1 MKSQDEAGPAQSRP
15 GLRHFLQQAASV
27 PAAPHALSFSC
38 VPKTFS
44 RKFFMHLEGIEQLEP
59 AHGTVPA
66 AFPSGQQIHQKEIV
80 KHGVKKNLLPR
91 VLQRAKSMPDHKDSS
106 MLKSVAE
113 PRTPRKRGV
122 KHTKSMCSRCCWR
135 TVSHF

>member
-1 MKSQDEAGPAQSRP
+1 MKLAPGRAGLVCGTFFNKQAPAW
-15 GLRHFLQQAASV
+15 
-27 PAAPHALSFSC
+27 APRRLSFSC

-59 AHGTVPA
+59 ASAGGWRPFRRGSRFTKKRSA
-66 AFPSGQQIHQKEIV
+66 RSRR
-80 KHGVKKNLLPR
+80 GVKKNLLPR